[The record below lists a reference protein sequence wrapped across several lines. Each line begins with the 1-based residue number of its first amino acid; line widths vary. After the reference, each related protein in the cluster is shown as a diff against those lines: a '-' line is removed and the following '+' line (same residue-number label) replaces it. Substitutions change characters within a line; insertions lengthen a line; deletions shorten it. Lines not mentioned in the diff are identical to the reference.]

1 MCCVLLIFINFVRY
15 MEKRYNKNLV
25 FVVACLGMCFFGI
38 ATIVL
43 GSVLPQLTAKLGFDN
58 LQAAALVAFMPVGSL
73 VGSTFFGPVVDR
85 FGHKMMLIVCSIILL
100 AGLQGVALFAEV
112 WKLQLSIFLIGL
124 GGGVLNGE
132 TNSLASDISA
142 ENEKG
147 SRLSVLGVFYG
158 VGAMSIPVLMRSLSA
173 RYEYNEILH
182 GLGVIMVVLIV
193 GFMFVAF
200 PAPKQPKGFPIK
212 KGLGLLKERG
222 LLLLSFVLFFQ
233 SGIEVCCSTWTTT
246 YFAQVTEVNSAEAL
260 TALTCMIVGL
270 TLSRVVLAVVYRK
283 VKQETVLPYSLMVG
297 AMGFLLLVAI
307 PNALGAWCGMFL
319 VGAGLAAT
327 FPTVLSWL
335 GRMYAELSGTAF
347 SIAIAVGLIGQL
359 VLNYSTGALSH
370 VFGIEFFPFLMIGA
384 IAVMLVLVKRIGK

>member
-1 MCCVLLIFINFVRY
+1 M
-15 MEKRYNKNLV
+15 
-25 FVVACLGMCFFGI
+25 A
-38 ATIVL
+38 
-43 GSVLPQLTAKLGFDN
+43 
-58 LQAAALVAFMPVGSL
+58 
-73 VGSTFFGPVVDR
+73 
-85 FGHKMMLIVCSIILL
+85 
-100 AGLQGVALFAEV
+100 
-112 WKLQLSIFLIGL
+112 
-124 GGGVLNGE
+124 
-132 TNSLASDISA
+132 
-142 ENEKG
+142 
-147 SRLSVLGVFYG
+147 
-158 VGAMSIPVLMRSLSA
+158 
-173 RYEYNEILH
+173 
-182 GLGVIMVVLIV
+182 VLIV

-307 PNALGAWCGMFL
+307 PNAWGAWCGMFL

-384 IAVMLVLVKRIGK
+384 IVVMLVLVKRIGK